1 MLNQKN
7 INFLN
12 SLSVNHRNE
21 LMYLGYTV
29 LTKLSD
35 KALKTLKFKT
45 REMLSTIDLDYS
57 TELNNLI
64 NNKDVK
70 LISND
75 IVRSFHTSHLVNH
88 LEMSI
93 VDAFPVAHIFK
104 PFGLKSDIW
113 HQDASIVDETID
125 FSLNAWTPFVNS
137 NKMNGCIWVLPGS
150 HISEVNYRQFGYNP
164 IEDETAKILKKH
176 MIPIHVK
183 AGEILLFYRNLIHG
197 SSVNYLPKTRIA
209 VESIIVPKNVQFY
222 NYHRD
227 QALLKDSILAYKVD
241 MEHFLQPVPKQDFY
255 DGKYEFEV
263 FPDYGKDWVK
273 DYLIKNISNFKN
285 HENQFYS
292 QIS

>member
-35 KALKTLKFKT
+35 KALKTLKFRTK
-45 REMLSTIDLDYS
+45 EMLSTIDLDYS

-75 IVRSFHTSHLVNH
+75 IVRNFYTKRLVKFMETSV
-88 LEMSI
+88 
-93 VDAFPVAHIFK
+93 VDVFPVAHILK
-104 PFGLKSDIW
+104 PFGRKGDIW
-113 HQDASIVDETID
+113 HQDASIVDERYD
-125 FSLNAWTPFVNS
+125 FSLNAWTPLVNS
-137 NKMNGCIWVLPGS
+137 NRLNGCIWVLPGS
-150 HISEVNYRQFGYNP
+150 HISEVNFRQFGYNP
-164 IEDETAKILKKH
+164 IENETAKILKKH

-227 QALLKDSILAYKVD
+227 EALLKDNILAYKVD
-241 MEHFLQPVPKQDFY
+241 MEHFLKPVPKQDFY
-255 DGKYEFEV
+255 EGKYEFEV
-263 FPDYGKDWVK
+263 FPDYGKEWVK

-285 HENQFYS
+285 HENQYYS